1 MEGRRLT
8 EGDVGGRTGST
19 GCRGDSGLVEGPG
32 IADVVDSREDG
43 PGSSVIG
50 LGEENAGSKGGSGLG
65 EFEVDDGPG
74 VGCRPLRDEEACWDS
89 LAWSSPSSVNV

>member
-1 MEGRRLT
+1 M
-8 EGDVGGRTGST
+8 
-19 GCRGDSGLVEGPG
+19 
-32 IADVVDSREDG
+32 
-43 PGSSVIG
+43 IG
-50 LGEENAGSKGGSGLG
+50 LGEENAGSKGSSGLG